1 MAALRASNLRRQLG
15 ATAALAGVD
24 LAVGTGEL
32 LAVVGPSG
40 AGKSTLLRVLAG
52 AQPLDLGRIQ
62 LDGRDVTAATT
73 AQRGALLIGHTSPT
87 FPHLTVLASLAGDTP
102 DAAARSRA
110 LAALEAVGAA
120 ALADRPGSE
129 LSGGMQQRV
138 ALARALA
145 ARPRLLLLDEPLSQ
159 LDLPSREQVLSRL
172 RPALAEAGIL
182 TVLVTHDLPEAL
194 AWSDRLLLLREGRVV
209 QSGRPLD
216 CYRRPAD
223 SWAAGFLGQAN
234 LLPAT
239 LLRQGAGEGI
249 VRCALGE
256 VSAALADPATP
267 PADGAPV
274 VLCLRPEAIRLDS
287 PAPEENAWQG
297 KVLES
302 RFEGEVTRHRFV
314 AADGTVLRI
323 AEANA
328 RSRAGSVAVATAWI
342 DPEDAVIL
350 PR

>member
-1 MAALRASNLRRQLG
+1 MAALRARNLRRRLG
-15 ATAALAGVD
+15 DTAALAGVD
-24 LAVGTGEL
+24 LEVAPGEI

-52 AQPLDLGRIQ
+52 AQPADLGRIQ
-62 LDGRDVTAATT
+62 VDGRDVTGSTT

-87 FPHLTVLASLAGDTP
+87 FPHLTVLASLAGDAP
-102 DAAARSRA
+102 GAEARARA
-110 LAALEAVGAA
+110 LAALAAVGAE
-120 ALADRPGSE
+120 ALAERPGSE

-159 LDLPSREQVLSRL
+159 LDLPSREQVLARL

-194 AWSDRLLLLREGRVV
+194 AWADRLLLLREGAVV

-239 LLRQGAGEGI
+239 LLRHGAGEGV

-256 VSAALADPATP
+256 VSGALANPSEP
-267 PADGAPV
+267 PAEGAAV
-274 VLCLRPEAIRLDS
+274 VLCLRPEAVRLDS
-287 PAPEENAWQG
+287 PAPEENAWHG
-297 KVLES
+297 RVEAS
-302 RFEGEVTRHRFV
+302 RFEGELTRHRFV
-314 AADGTVLRI
+314 ATDGTALRV

-328 RSRAGSVAVATAWI
+328 RNRAGSVARATAWI

>member
-1 MAALRASNLRRQLG
+1 MTALRATQLRRRLG
-15 ATAALAGVD
+15 ETDALAGVD
-24 LAVGTGEL
+24 LEVASGEI

-52 AQPLDLGRIQ
+52 AQATDLGKVR
-62 LDGRDVTAATT
+62 LDGRDVTAAGPSD
-73 AQRGALLIGHTSPT
+73 RGALLIGHTSPT
-87 FPHLTVLASLAGDTP
+87 FPHLTVLASLAGDAPT
-102 DAAARSRA
+102 DEARARA
-110 LAALEAVGAA
+110 LAALAAVGAE
-120 ALADRPGSE
+120 ALAARPGSE

-159 LDLPSREQVLSRL
+159 LDLPSRERVLARL
-172 RPALAEAGIL
+172 RPALAEAGIV

-194 AWSDRLLLLREGRVV
+194 AWADRLLLLREGRAV

-239 LLRQGAGEGI
+239 LLRHGAGEGV

-256 VSAALADPATP
+256 VSGALARPDDP
-267 PADGAPV
+267 PAEGAEV
-274 VLCLRPEAIRLDS
+274 VLCLRPEALRLDS
-287 PAPEENAWQG
+287 PAPEENAWRG
-297 KVLES
+297 KVEES
-302 RFEGEVTRHRFV
+302 RFEGELTRHRFV
-314 AADGTVLRI
+314 ASGGARLRI
-323 AEANA
+323 TEANA